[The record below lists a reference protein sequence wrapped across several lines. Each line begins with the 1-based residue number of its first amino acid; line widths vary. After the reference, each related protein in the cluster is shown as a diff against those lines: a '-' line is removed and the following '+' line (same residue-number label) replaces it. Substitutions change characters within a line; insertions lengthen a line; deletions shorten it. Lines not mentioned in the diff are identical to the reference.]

1 MTTNWTIAV
10 DWDGDGFFCKQAKP
24 GDALNVYPK
33 PPQSGQL
40 KYDALMH
47 TNVALG
53 WSLVCTSA
61 QLIPEKTNYG
71 LLVIRTTTNTFSDSG
86 LWLGRDAGGVNDI
99 VVSPNTQYT
108 LTYWI
113 RGVSNYAGR
122 NFAAWTL
129 DQNDGIN
136 QLDWGFQLTS
146 AWQKRTLTF
155 TTTGASAYLYVG
167 FTNASTPTAGIVFD
181 VAGVMLVQ
189 GATAPAGFNAG
200 NTSNL
205 YDAVPAI
212 SANWFLGN
220 RAPYQELADNSMLE
234 LMLDNTDK
242 RFSPENTSSP
252 LYYAAGAKSLVS
264 PFKRVMIES
273 NDGTT
278 ARTHWT
284 GWIESVQPDVNAEG
298 KRQVKINAHGPM
310 YFMKEAET
318 RLALQENQRTDQVVA
333 ALLAQVVMPPG
344 LGAAWILEFNQNSQ
358 LGVSTFLADTA
369 AYSILQAGIST
380 LALAGDNWVRQ
391 GGLNGAE
398 KDTFNV
404 YQALWDVTA
413 AERGRF
419 FFNREGKGWF
429 WNRHFLLLDNP
440 TSVPAFTDTMTDLV
454 YSYAGMDELKNE
466 VVVVC
471 HPRTLSP
478 TSNELLW
485 TLTDKIELGP
495 GEARKLT
502 AKFED
507 ENNNRIGGRN
517 VTVSGVTF
525 SIGSATITLTAA
537 ANGAELEVKN
547 ASFSNP
553 ATLTACEIRGQK
565 ITDFGTLEATER
577 DTTSIVE
584 YGRRSLRMNLP
595 AVDQFEEARQIALF
609 EVQRR
614 GKPRGMVKAMTVASH
629 GLNGGN
635 HHTNQ
640 LSLTVGDRVAIAES
654 QTNHNARYDVIGEA
668 HKLTMGAT
676 LWETTW
682 YLQPAATTFP
692 WRLPRHNEYP
702 APETG
707 SSTYSAEQQARSKVG
722 TTTLLTY

>member
-1 MTTNWTIAV
+1 MATNWTIAV
-10 DWDGDGFFCKQAKP
+10 DWDGDAFFCKQAKV

-33 PPQSGQL
+33 PPVSGQL

-53 WSLVCTSA
+53 WSGVCTSA
-61 QLIPEKTNYG
+61 QLLPEKTDYG
-71 LLVIRTTTNTFSDSG
+71 LLVIRTTTNATASSG
-86 LWLGRDAGGVNDI
+86 LWLGRDSVGIDDI

-108 LTYWI
+108 FAYWV
-113 RGVSNYAGR
+113 RGVANYAGI
-122 NFAAWTL
+122 NFGTWAL
-129 DQNDGIN
+129 DQNGNIN
-136 QLDWGFQLTS
+136 QTSASFQLTTT
-146 AWQKRTLTF
+146 WQKRTLTF
-155 TTTGASAYLYVG
+155 TTTGTSAYLNMRI
-167 FTNASTPTAGIVFD
+167 FNASAASAGIVFD

-189 GATAPAGFNAG
+189 GATAPTGFNAG
-200 NTSNL
+200 NPSNL
-205 YDAVPAI
+205 YDAVPTI

-220 RAPYQELADNSMLE
+220 RTPYQELADNSMLE
-234 LMLDNTDK
+234 LILDNTSK

-252 LYYAAGAKSLVS
+252 LYYAAGAKSLVA

-318 RLALQENQRTDQVVA
+318 RLALQENQRTDQIIA
-333 ALLAQVVMPPG
+333 ALLSEVVMPPG
-344 LGAAWILEFNQNSQ
+344 LGAAWILEYAQNSQ
-358 LGVSTFLADTA
+358 LGVSTFLADTT
-369 AYSILQAGIST
+369 AYSILQPGIST
-380 LALAGDNWVRQ
+380 LTLAGDNWVRQ

-398 KDTFNV
+398 KDTFNI
-404 YQALWDVTA
+404 YQAIWDVTA

-440 TSVPAFTDTMTDLV
+440 ASVSTFTDTMTDLV
-454 YSYAGMDELKNE
+454 YSYAGMDDLKNE

-485 TLTDKIELGP
+485 TLTNKIELGP
-495 GEARKLT
+495 GETRKLT

-507 ENNNRIGGRN
+507 ENNNRIGGRS
-517 VTVSGVTF
+517 VIVSGIAF
-525 SIGSATITLTAA
+525 SAGFATITVKPA
-537 ANGAELEVKN
+537 ANGAELEIKN
-547 ASFSNP
+547 ASASYP

-595 AVDQFEEARQIALF
+595 AVDKFEDARQIGLF

-614 GKPRGMVKAMTVASH
+614 GKSRGMFKAMTVMGH
-629 GLNGGN
+629 GLNPDSL
-635 HHTNQ
+635 HPYQ
-640 LSLTVGDRVAIAES
+640 LILTLGDRIAITES
-654 QTNHNARYDVIGEA
+654 QTNHNARYDIIGEA
-668 HKLTMGAT
+668 HKLSQGAT

-682 YLQPAATTFP
+682 YLQPAATIFP
-692 WRLPRHNEYP
+692 W
-702 APETG
+702 
-707 SSTYSAEQQARSKVG
+707 KVG
-722 TTTLLTY
+722 VTGRAELGTNTRLTY